1 MGWESGKADKK
12 IITVMKIP
20 FLSFE
25 FINLQT
31 KAETLSSFE
40 NFFNSSWY
48 ILGQQV
54 KKFEE
59 EYSLFNKVKYCVG
72 VSNGLDALHIALRA
86 LGIHKGDEVIV
97 PSNTYIATALAVSY
111 VGATPVFVEP
121 DINTYNIDASKI
133 EAAMTSKTK
142 AILPVHLYGQSCEMK
157 SIMFIA
163 KKYNLFVIEDNAQS
177 HGASYNG
184 KLTGSWGNINGTS
197 FYPGKNLGALGDAG
211 AITTNDMEL
220 AGKASVLRNYGSQKK
235 YYNEVVGYN
244 MRLDE
249 CQAGFLSIKLKYL
262 KEWTEQR
269 QEIAGWYNDALKNVS
284 NLILPAIAK
293 NATHVYHLYVVRTK
307 FRNDLQKYL
316 TDNGIGTLIH
326 YPIPPHLQKAYHKLG
341 FKAGDF
347 PIAEEIANTCL
358 SLPIWPGTKTRRSCF
373 KTRNKKNQIKIISTL
388 IEKFYKGQ

>member
-1 MGWESGKADKK
+1 
-12 IITVMKIP
+12 MKIP

-358 SLPIWPGTKTRRSCF
+358 SLPIWPGMK
-373 KTRNKKNQIKIISTL
+373 
-388 IEKFYKGQ
+388 

>member
-1 MGWESGKADKK
+1 M
-12 IITVMKIP
+12 
-20 FLSFE
+20 
-25 FINLQT
+25 
-31 KAETLSSFE
+31 
-40 NFFNSSWY
+40 
-48 ILGQQV
+48 
-54 KKFEE
+54 
-59 EYSLFNKVKYCVG
+59 
-72 VSNGLDALHIALRA
+72 
-86 LGIHKGDEVIV
+86 
-97 PSNTYIATALAVSY
+97 
-111 VGATPVFVEP
+111 
-121 DINTYNIDASKI
+121 
-133 EAAMTSKTK
+133 
-142 AILPVHLYGQSCEMK
+142 
-157 SIMFIA
+157 
-163 KKYNLFVIEDNAQS
+163 
-177 HGASYNG
+177 
-184 KLTGSWGNINGTS
+184 
-197 FYPGKNLGALGDAG
+197 GALGDAG

-358 SLPIWPGTKTRRSCF
+358 SLPIWPGM
-373 KTRNKKNQIKIISTL
+373 KKNQIKIISTL